1 MYAGI
6 GALRGTHIQMERA
19 TDKDKQDTRCYRAK
33 TSFRAYCFGKNDMD
47 VLYETEITMKI
58 GLINNTAM
66 NLTSS
71 QRYYI
76 HRKLRELGYRV
87 NAR

>member
-1 MYAGI
+1 
-6 GALRGTHIQMERA
+6 
-19 TDKDKQDTRCYRAK
+19 
-33 TSFRAYCFGKNDMD
+33 
-47 VLYETEITMKI
+47 MKI

-66 NLTSS
+66 NLPSS

-87 NAR
+87 NARERTVYIPSNTPPLGRCSQLL

>member
-1 MYAGI
+1 
-6 GALRGTHIQMERA
+6 
-19 TDKDKQDTRCYRAK
+19 
-33 TSFRAYCFGKNDMD
+33 
-47 VLYETEITMKI
+47 MKI

-76 HRKLRELGYRV
+76 RRKLRGLGYRV
-87 NAR
+87 NARERTVYVPANTPPLRTM